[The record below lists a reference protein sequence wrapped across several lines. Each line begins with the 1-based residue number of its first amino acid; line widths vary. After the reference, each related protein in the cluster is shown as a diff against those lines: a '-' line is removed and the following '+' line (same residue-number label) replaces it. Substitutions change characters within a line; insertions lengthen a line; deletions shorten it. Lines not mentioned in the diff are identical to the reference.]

1 MMAYAAHATIVA
13 KRKLFLWR
21 LAALGA
27 LGLVAPALARNDA
40 HWPQVPL
47 PKQVDVFEVGNETV
61 VNGMPVRM
69 KGFISRAAPAELA
82 ASMRQLLGSPLME
95 DRRGATLVLGR
106 GEGPYYMTVQISP
119 LGSGTRGLIA
129 VTKPPVSDQP
139 TAAGAERHLL
149 LAFPPG
155 STLTAHTSSI
165 DGRAHADQV
174 AIVNSH
180 SIDINTE
187 HVKRMMHAEGFALER
202 EARPRQGPRPGMS
215 VSPGAKTM
223 FFKRTGAEAV
233 AVVARNESG
242 NSVIVLNR
250 ISFAERVK

>member
-1 MMAYAAHATIVA
+1 MAVSLT
-13 KRKLFLWR
+13 
-21 LAALGA
+21 A
-27 LGLVAPALARNDA
+27 LGLLAPALARDEA
-40 HWPQVPL
+40 RWPQIPL
-47 PKQVDVFEVGNETV
+47 PKQVDRFKVGNEMV
-61 VNGMPVRM
+61 VNGMPIRM
-69 KGFISRAAPAELA
+69 QGFISRAGPAELA

-95 DRRGATLVLGR
+95 DRHGATLVLGR
-106 GEGPYYMTVQISP
+106 GEGPYYITVQISP
-119 LGSGTRGLIA
+119 LGSGTRALIA
-129 VTKPPVSDQP
+129 VTKPHVSEQP
-139 TAAGAERHLL
+139 TDTAAERHLL
-149 LAFPPG
+149 SAFPPG
-155 STLTAHTSSI
+155 STLTGHTSSI
-165 DGRAHADQV
+165 DGTAHADQA